1 MQSSSPARVS
11 LRSRRLELDWPKFAR
26 ESDEAKSRTV
36 QGWATADAASTHT
49 KVSYLHEDW
58 DEERIDEEVKKID
71 EKNQVPSPF
80 GSLPPDQNPDPNI
93 PPEPPVPPV
102 DEVKPAEE

>member
-1 MQSSSPARVS
+1 MQIDAVKFPGKGVAPVEE
-11 LRSRRLELDWPKFAR
+11 LELDWPKFAR

-80 GSLPPDQNPDPNI
+80 RFASSGS
-93 PPEPPVPPV
+93 ES
-102 DEVKPAEE
+102 